1 MDIRLSE
8 LNNIQHE
15 MFAHFVASGTD
26 PVFAMVGAGYPRNK
40 RAAERLALIPH
51 IKARIDVLRQE
62 IKEEKH
68 G

>member
-1 MDIRLSE
+1 
-8 LNNIQHE
+8 
-15 MFAHFVASGTD
+15 MFAHFVAAGND

-40 RAAERLALIPH
+40 EAAERLALIPH